1 MSITNRRKVLTSAG
15 LLAGAAAAELV
26 GARLALAAG
35 NGSTDNR
42 LVLVILRGAL
52 DGLSAV
58 PPLGDPDYAR
68 LRGALALGKPGSEG
82 GALALDGT
90 FGLHPALAFMAES
103 WRTRELAVLHAVAT
117 PYRER
122 SHFDGQDVL
131 ENGLVRAHQTDTG
144 WLNRALATLPRA
156 AAGKSGAGIAL
167 GANIPLVMRGAV
179 EVASWSPTR
188 LASLDDDTLQR
199 IADLYAQDPLLSRRL
214 ADALM
219 SDAVA
224 ADANKGA
231 GMAAAPDMNAAPAG
245 GARRYGADIDATMRA
260 AAGFLLQPEGPRVAV
275 LDGTGWDT
283 HANEGVDKGVLA
295 LRLRLLDNALRTLKT
310 SLGPAWKKTAV
321 LIVTEFGRTAA
332 VNGTRGTDHGTGAAA
347 FVIGGAVRGG
357 RVIADWPS
365 LAPGALYEGRDL
377 RPTLD
382 LRSVFKALLQDH
394 LGVAPQALERQ
405 VFPDSGAAPPL
416 RDLIA

>member
-1 MSITNRRKVLTSAG
+1 
-15 LLAGAAAAELV
+15 
-26 GARLALAAG
+26 
-35 NGSTDNR
+35 
-42 LVLVILRGAL
+42 
-52 DGLSAV
+52 
-58 PPLGDPDYAR
+58 
-68 LRGALALGKPGSEG
+68 
-82 GALALDGT
+82 
-90 FGLHPALAFMAES
+90 MAES

-283 HANEGVDKGVLA
+283 HANEGLDKGVLA

-394 LGVAPQALERQ
+394 LRVPPQALERQ
-405 VFPDSGAAPPL
+405 VFPDSSAAPPL